1 MRKEDRFSPPATGGI
16 SLLVAFAVLCLT
28 IFALLALTTV
38 RAQSR
43 LTDASVQ
50 SVKSYYNADCEAL
63 RILALLGR
71 GELPEGVVEN
81 DGIYFYTCPISE
93 VQVLEVE
100 ARIGE
105 DGIDILR
112 WQTVPEGQEA
122 EDGEVN
128 LNLWDGDNL
137 WLESE

>member
-16 SLLVAFAVLCLT
+16 SLLVTFAVLCLT
-28 IFALLALTTV
+28 VFAMLALTTV

-43 LTDASVQ
+43 LTEASLQ
-50 SVKSYYNADCEAL
+50 SVKDYYSADCEAL

-71 GELPEGVVEN
+71 GEFPEGVVEN
-81 DGIYFYTCPISE
+81 DGICFYTCPVSE

-112 WQTVPEGQEA
+112 WQTVPDSQEA
-122 EDGEVN
+122 EDKEI
-128 LNLWDGDNL
+128 NLWDGGNL
-137 WLESE
+137 WLH